1 MTPCDCNSY
10 RKYYILQP
18 LKMTHTVIT
27 NVFLNFWIENSKSFE
42 LTGSKHSTTLMTETA
57 QMLQMQL
64 QTSDMID
71 LRFTTGTKLCN
82 MFSQR
87 VLYLRYFMHI
97 QKWHSLLYVLASNSL
112 LQYEDDWITESEQR
126 HVLRQLLK
134 GDLQWPA
141 TAKTATSTCSRVQSH
156 IDTISTYII
165 NT

>member
-1 MTPCDCNSY
+1 
-10 RKYYILQP
+10 
-18 LKMTHTVIT
+18 MTHTVIT
-27 NVFLNFWIENSKSFE
+27 NVFLNFWIENSMRKGFE

-97 QKWHSLLYVLASNSL
+97 QK
-112 LQYEDDWITESEQR
+112 
-126 HVLRQLLK
+126 
-134 GDLQWPA
+134 
-141 TAKTATSTCSRVQSH
+141 
-156 IDTISTYII
+156 
-165 NT
+165 